1 MKVPAS
7 VYLRRYLEGVGL
19 VASGRRGAISEDLF
33 LLDNYGEGCYEVL
46 EEGLSEGDPH
56 VRMETVLL
64 FARLRIAKARDIIE
78 EMSHE
83 ETDLVAGAC
92 VAYLK
97 GMDEAEE
104 RIPGLLYTVNHR
116 SGDEFRTAMRTL
128 GDIATAK
135 DIPEIRKV
143 MGQVGGEMR
152 EQTRSALSRIVDRDP
167 DLEGERRLILSD
179 PVYPDEGAYRAFL
192 DRSLEYL
199 DVRYRENVLPRSEIR
214 LKTYNNVNG
223 AILKMRI
230 RIYNER
236 PNLVL
241 YGPSCGSDTERLEDL
256 MRWAADDLGS
266 KQVV

>member
-1 MKVPAS
+1 
-7 VYLRRYLEGVGL
+7 
-19 VASGRRGAISEDLF
+19 
-33 LLDNYGEGCYEVL
+33 
-46 EEGLSEGDPH
+46 
-56 VRMETVLL
+56 
-64 FARLRIAKARDIIE
+64 
-78 EMSHE
+78 
-83 ETDLVAGAC
+83 
-92 VAYLK
+92 
-97 GMDEAEE
+97 
-104 RIPGLLYTVNHR
+104 
-116 SGDEFRTAMRTL
+116 
-128 GDIATAK
+128 
-135 DIPEIRKV
+135 

-167 DLEGERRLILSD
+167 DLKGERRLILSD

-199 DVRYRENVLPRSEIR
+199 DGRYRENVLPRSEIR